1 MNGFAKFCVGLVV
14 MFIVAIAITLQFAH
28 KLENQNLAIVQSMYG
43 TVEVRKAAGWWIAC
57 CPTITEYAKAGMYTL
72 SKNDRD
78 SLSIQFNNKTTADLN
93 CQIGYR
99 IDTADDAKIIALH
112 QQVEGKE
119 DVIWQMVLKRLN
131 TETQSITTK
140 YDPSS
145 VIGGEK
151 FEPMVKEISAAIL
164 HHPALLEQGI
174 DINYFAVDGRPIP
187 DDETKNQFE
196 KQKQAALAKQLA
208 IAEKEK
214 LEAEKL
220 KVEANYQMQIAEQ
233 RGQAEAQMAKEVQAA
248 EKEKKLAEISA
259 QKQVEVEKLA
269 KEQLLVRMQKEKEAA
284 AIEAEKQRA
293 VAEIQK
299 QTEAANLEKIKL
311 IAQQQIAEAEAKQ
324 VCIQKSGAITELQQA
339 ELEYGYKREAVKWE
353 NIGKGIAQTKLPQMW
368 VAGGNG
374 TSNGAQNPIEMLVN
388 TMTLEKL
395 NSIAA
400 APIAKPVTK

>member
-1 MNGFAKFCVGLVV
+1 MNGFMKFCFGLVAL
-14 MFIVAIAITLQFAH
+14 FAIAIAVTLQFAH
-28 KLENQNLAIVQSMYG
+28 KLENQNLAIVQSMSG
-43 TVEVRKAAGWWIAC
+43 DVEVRKTAGWWVQIS
-57 CPTITEYAKAGMYTL
+57 PTITEYPKAGMYTL
-72 SKNDRD
+72 SKNDKD

-93 CQIGYR
+93 CQVGYR
-99 IDTADDAKIIALH
+99 IDTADDNKIVALH
-112 QQVEGKE
+112 QQVEGKDE
-119 DVIWQMVLKRLN
+119 VIWQMVLKRLN

-187 DDETKNQFE
+187 DDETRNQFE

-248 EKEKKLAEISA
+248 EKEKKLAEIAA

-269 KEQLLVRMQKEKEAA
+269 KEQLLVKMQKEKEAA
-284 AIEAEKQRA
+284 AIEAEKQKA
-293 VAEIQK
+293 VAEIEK
-299 QTEAANLEKIKL
+299 QTEAARLEKIKL
-311 IAQQQIAEAEAKQ
+311 IAQQQVAEAEARKVQ
-324 VCIQKSGAITELQQA
+324 IEKSGAITEKEKLQLEIDMQTKIGVA
-339 ELEYGYKREAVKWE
+339 EAYGKAL
-353 NIGKGIAQTKLPQMW
+353 ASAKLPQMM
-368 VAGGNG
+368 VVGGNG
-374 TSNGAQNPIEMLVN
+374 DSKSANTNPFDILLQ

-395 NSIAA
+395 NAVNA
-400 APIAKPVTK
+400 APAAPVK